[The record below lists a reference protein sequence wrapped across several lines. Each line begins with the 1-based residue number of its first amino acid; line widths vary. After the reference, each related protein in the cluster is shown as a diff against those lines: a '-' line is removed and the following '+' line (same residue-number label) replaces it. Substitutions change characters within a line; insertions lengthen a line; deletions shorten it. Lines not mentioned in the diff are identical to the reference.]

1 MLPEAAQS
9 SRVESVLV
17 IASTSNSRLNV
28 MSDSAPRPDQ
38 GNDSFSEALD
48 FYGVDLRLSALLEML
63 ISHRDNTLT
72 QLTKTALWYKER
84 ALHELYPSRR
94 SLLSLDRDM
103 RRNVIQRAIEMAVAD
118 SSAGTPRP

>member
-9 SRVESVLV
+9 SRVESLLA
-17 IASTSNSRLNV
+17 IASTRNSRLNV
-28 MSDSAPRPDQ
+28 MSDSATRPDQ
-38 GNDSFSEALD
+38 GNDSLSEALN
-48 FYGVDLRLSALLEML
+48 FYGVHLRLSGLLEIL

-103 RRNVIQRAIEMAVAD
+103 RRIVIQRAIDMAVAD
-118 SSAGTPRP
+118 SRAGTPRP